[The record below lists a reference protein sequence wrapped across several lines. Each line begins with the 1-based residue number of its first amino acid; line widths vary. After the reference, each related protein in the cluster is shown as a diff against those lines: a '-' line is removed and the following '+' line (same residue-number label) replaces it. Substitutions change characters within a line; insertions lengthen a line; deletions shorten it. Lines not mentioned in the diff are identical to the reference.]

1 MPHSRCRFRRPKH
14 QCQKIGPIS
23 CAWWI
28 QIWPRWGHKSHGLKD
43 NGLPGN
49 QRILFWRWKL
59 EFKVTCFQLLKVE
72 GYWKL
77 ETESLWLS
85 SPEEGNASSSEKV
98 NKLNQASW
106 FWLLLPLSYFPLD
119 EPQDVMKPLWYVRSQ
134 FFVSQHVFQSWHINV
149 FWQTF
154 ELLPLWCDDPQP
166 PLAGHQVVVQR
177 LQQWCAEAAAQF
189 AERSLEEE
197 LQVKPKALLKR
208 FFWGMEEL
216 DVAETLCWELL
227 YIYILFFLFVFL
239 VDVKLWM
246 CWTSRDYIVGLEHCR
261 LNVGGY
267 HHFAYCKCIDETQI
281 RVTPWCWSLTCVTRE
296 FPQGSTGYGG
306 GHKNST
312 RQMVRLQS
320 HGFGHGLWC

>member
-49 QRILFWRWKL
+49 QRILFWCWKL
-59 EFKVTCFQLLKVE
+59 EFEVTCFQLLKVE

-77 ETESLWLS
+77 ETESLWLFEYGMQCIPWT

-119 EPQDVMKPLWYVRSQ
+119 EPQDVMTPLWYVRSQ
-134 FFVSQHVFQSWHINV
+134 CFVSQHVFQSWHINV

-208 FFWGMEEL
+208 FFGGWKNWMWL
-216 DVAETLCWELL
+216 KLCAGNYCIYT
-227 YIYILFFLFVFL
+227 YIIWLFF
-239 VDVKLWM
+239 
-246 CWTSRDYIVGLEHCR
+246 
-261 LNVGGY
+261 
-267 HHFAYCKCIDETQI
+267 
-281 RVTPWCWSLTCVTRE
+281 
-296 FPQGSTGYGG
+296 
-306 GHKNST
+306 
-312 RQMVRLQS
+312 
-320 HGFGHGLWC
+320 

>member
-227 YIYILFFLFVFL
+227 YIYIYYFFCLFF
-239 VDVKLWM
+239 
-246 CWTSRDYIVGLEHCR
+246 
-261 LNVGGY
+261 
-267 HHFAYCKCIDETQI
+267 
-281 RVTPWCWSLTCVTRE
+281 
-296 FPQGSTGYGG
+296 
-306 GHKNST
+306 
-312 RQMVRLQS
+312 
-320 HGFGHGLWC
+320 